1 MDPLERLK
9 DLAIS
14 DRGFVFDPH
23 TGASYSL
30 NPTGLVVLRGLRD
43 GLTRDQ
49 LVEAVRSGFAV
60 NGADLGRDVDEFV
73 RMLVGQGIVPRAFH
87 A

>member
-1 MDPLERLK
+1 MDSLERLK

-23 TGASYSL
+23 TGATYSL

-43 GLTRDQ
+43 GRSREQIAEQVRDAY
-49 LVEAVRSGFAV
+49 EV
-60 NGADLGRDVDEFV
+60 NGADLLRDVDEFV
-73 RMLVGQGIVPRAFH
+73 RMLAAQGIVPRTFH

>member
-9 DLAIS
+9 DLAVS

-23 TGASYSL
+23 TGATFSV
-30 NPTGLVVLRGLRD
+30 NPSGLVVLRGLQE
-43 GLTRDQ
+43 GLPRARIAS
-49 LVEAVRSGFAV
+49 LLEASFETAR
-60 NGADLGRDVDEFV
+60 ADLGRDVDEFV
-73 RMLVGQGIVPRAFH
+73 SMLRGQGIVPGGFH